1 MKITMMGTGHAMV
14 TENYNTCFT
23 MQNTT
28 EPAAANAP
36 EGQLPP
42 VFLAD
47 GGGGNTILRNLKRA
61 GIKPSQIHD
70 VFVSHH
76 HIDHMTGILWV
87 VRAIT
92 SEMWRGSY
100 EGEARIYSHPELSKL
115 MEDLCKTVLDKRQA
129 CFIGD
134 KLKFVPVEDGDT
146 AEIIGHP
153 VTFFDLGPESK
164 VRQFGFQMV
173 LEDGRKISMF
183 GDETCHPAGE
193 PYLQGSFLTFH
204 EAFCLDAEEAIYHP
218 YQIGHSTVKTA
229 CELAEAAGVQN
240 LVLYHTEES
249 HGADRQRLY
258 MEEGSHYFTGTL
270 RVPND
275 LESFEI

>member
-1 MKITMMGTGHAMV
+1 
-14 TENYNTCFT
+14 
-23 MQNTT
+23 
-28 EPAAANAP
+28 
-36 EGQLPP
+36 
-42 VFLAD
+42 
-47 GGGGNTILRNLKRA
+47 
-61 GIKPSQIHD
+61 
-70 VFVSHH
+70 
-76 HIDHMTGILWV
+76 
-87 VRAIT
+87 
-92 SEMWRGSY
+92 
-100 EGEARIYSHPELSKL
+100 

-193 PYLQGSFLTFH
+193 PYLQGSFLAFH